1 MLLLSK
7 DLTPVRIAHLSM
19 RRAPIAFWGAL
30 AAILMTLANDL
41 DDDAAGPAPTGTLV
55 ISGGGD
61 LPHPV
66 MEKFVDAAGGEQARI
81 VVVTTASETADTDE
95 VESDMDYWRNLNIR
109 SVHVLHTR
117 SRDIANDPDFVRP
130 LDEATGV
137 WFMGGRQAWLAD
149 TYIGTET
156 ERRIHKVL
164 TRGGVV
170 GGESA
175 GAAIMSP
182 VMIRHGDPEPE
193 VGPGFGLLPGTVID
207 QHFIARN
214 RQERLMNVL
223 SAHPRYLG
231 LGIDEGTA
239 VFVQG
244 RRLKVLGDSQV
255 VACLPA
261 GPDRPASVRTLNSGA
276 QLDLVAMKREA
287 AHRNAELASSTGYR
301 RRPALRAR

>member
-1 MLLLSK
+1 
-7 DLTPVRIAHLSM
+7 M
-19 RRAPIAFWGAL
+19 RRAIVVFWGAA
-30 AAILMTLANDL
+30 AAILLTCTARLNDEV
-41 DDDAAGPAPTGTLV
+41 AGPALTGTLV

-61 LPHPV
+61 LPTPV
-66 MEKFVDAAGGEQARI
+66 MQQFVDAAGGEHARI
-81 VVVTTASETADTDE
+81 VVVTTASETADDDDD
-95 VESDMDYWRNLNIR
+95 VESDLDFWRSFNPH
-109 SVHVLHTR
+109 SVYVLHTR
-117 SRDIANDPDFVRP
+117 SREIANDSDFVRP

-137 WFMGGRQAWLAD
+137 WFLGGRQAWLAD

-164 TRGGVV
+164 ARGGVV

-182 VMIRHGDPEPE
+182 MMIRHGDPEPE

-223 SAHPRYLG
+223 SAHPRFLG

-244 RRLKVLGDSQV
+244 RRLKVMGDSQV
-255 VACLPA
+255 VACLPP
-261 GPDRPASVRTLNSGA
+261 GPDRPASVRMLNSGT
-276 QLDLVAMKREA
+276 QFDLVAMKRAA
-287 AHRNAELASSTGYR
+287 AHRNSELASSTGYR
-301 RRPALRAR
+301 RRPALRTR